1 MNPFDTISAPVEQTI
16 ATGLAR
22 IFTVMRSQAWARAF
36 SEGITPTQSD
46 ILTLLSTRQGPLR
59 LSVIADQ
66 LAITA
71 ATASEAV
78 STLVGKG
85 LVEKVRASDDRRAI
99 ALSLSV
105 KGKELAASA
114 GEYSG
119 LLSMSLQAL
128 TPAELS
134 TLLSLIV
141 KIIKAMQDRGEI
153 SATRMCVSCDYY
165 AAAQHD
171 DPLLPHYCNLV
182 GAPFADRHLR
192 LDCPEHRERAQKFI
206 PIRKAG

>member
-22 IFTVMRSQAWARAF
+22 IATVMRSQAWARAF
-36 SEGITPTQSD
+36 AEGITPTQSD
-46 ILTLLSTRQGPLR
+46 ILTLLSTRQEAVR
-59 LSVIADQ
+59 LSVIAEQ

-85 LVEKVRASDDRRAI
+85 LVDKVRASDDRRAV
-99 ALSLSV
+99 ALSLSA
-105 KGKELAASA
+105 KGRELAAA
-114 GEYSG
+114 GGDSGG
-119 LLSMSLQAL
+119 LLAMSLLAL
-128 TPAELS
+128 TPEEKS

-141 KIIKAMQDRGEI
+141 KVIRNMQERGDI
-153 SATRMCVSCDYY
+153 STARMCVTCSYY
-165 AAAQHD
+165 QPHD
-171 DPLLPHYCNLV
+171 DPELPHYCNLV

-192 LDCPEHRERAQKFI
+192 LDCPEHEVRTQKVV
-206 PIRKAG
+206 PIRKVG